1 MIRSRGLGSGF
12 AGDGIDAAPFAGH
25 AAPVRDRETGT
36 ASFVLIDRG
45 GGRVDGIASG
55 FDRRRLRELRRG
67 EPPPD
72 REVELHGLRR
82 DEAQRVLSAELL
94 EAIAAGARC
103 VLVIHGRGTRSP
115 AGPVLRSS
123 LPAWLAE
130 PPHGPC
136 VLAFAASENHA
147 GGATYVLLR
156 RSR

>member
-1 MIRSRGLGSGF
+1 MQESPT
-12 AGDGIDAAPFAGH
+12 D
-25 AAPVRDRETGT
+25 T
-36 ASFVLIDRG
+36 ARFVLTDRG
-45 GGRVDGIASG
+45 GGRIDGIASG
-55 FDRRRLRELRRG
+55 FDRRRLRDLRRG
-67 EPPPD
+67 DPPPD
-72 REVELHGLRR
+72 REVDLHGLRR
-82 DEAQRVLSAELL
+82 DEAHRVLSAELRAAL
-94 EAIAAGARC
+94 AAGARC
-103 VLVIHGRGTRSP
+103 VLVIHGRGMRSP

>member
-1 MIRSRGLGSGF
+1 M
-12 AGDGIDAAPFAGH
+12 APFAGH
-25 AAPVRDRETGT
+25 AP
-36 ASFVLIDRG
+36 FVLERQTDTARFVLTDRG
-45 GGRVDGIASG
+45 GGRIDGVASG

-82 DEAQRVLSAELL
+82 DEARRALSAALR
-94 EAIAAGARC
+94 EALAAGARC

-115 AGPVLRSS
+115 AGPVLRSA

-130 PPHGPC
+130 PPHGSGI
-136 VLAFAASENHA
+136 LGFAASENHA